1 MPNFNLN
8 LYLLET
14 VGYKRCLTKLIKLHH
29 GSQTQMKGYFFY
41 LPDQF
46 SWILLCNNNSGNDLG
61 AKEPCSKNGKGN
73 ILSKQTQG
81 SFGEMPVLRWKVPTF
96 FWISLHLQ
104 PLLSSYPLAQQTTF
118 FPVLPPQHCL
128 CQHNFRAFWGRV
140 LAVLSEA
147 WCWAMEKAAQE
158 RLWGV
163 TALLK
168 ALWAL
173 YWRGKLSSGWEQQR
187 VGTLLLSLKLCDG
200 IPDGPDS
207 KGPMQVFSFT
217 IKKSLYKSMWLFALS
232 ILLCALLNTA
242 EDTAGLDPK
251 TVNAI
256 YDLAEEVVS
265 VLHVLLALAWI

>member
-1 MPNFNLN
+1 MERVISSPSRPKDPL
-8 LYLLET
+8 
-14 VGYKRCLTKLIKLHH
+14 VRC
-29 GSQTQMKGYFFY
+29 
-41 LPDQF
+41 QF
-46 SWILLCNNNSGNDLG
+46 SGGKYPHFSGLACISNPFSL
-61 AKEPCSKNGKGN
+61 PTLW
-73 ILSKQTQG
+73 LSKPLSSQC
-81 SFGEMPVLRWKVPTF
+81 
-96 FWISLHLQ
+96 SLHNTACANTTSEPSGGEFWLCSQ
-104 PLLSSYPLAQQTTF
+104 RLVAMSHGESSPGETF
-118 FPVLPPQHCL
+118 
-128 CQHNFRAFWGRV
+128 
-140 LAVLSEA
+140 
-147 WCWAMEKAAQE
+147 
-158 RLWGV
+158 WGV

>member
-140 LAVLSEA
+140 LAVLSET

-158 RLWGV
+158 RLFGEWLPYSRHCELCIEEENCLLGENSKELV
-163 TALLK
+163 PCSYPSSSVMAFLMDQTARDPCRCLVSPLKNPCTNQCDFLLS
-168 ALWAL
+168 AYSCVPSW
-173 YWRGKLSSGWEQQR
+173 
-187 VGTLLLSLKLCDG
+187 TLLRTLQDWILRQW
-200 IPDGPDS
+200 
-207 KGPMQVFSFT
+207 MQFMT
-217 IKKSLYKSMWLFALS
+217 
-232 ILLCALLNTA
+232 
-242 EDTAGLDPK
+242 
-251 TVNAI
+251 
-256 YDLAEEVVS
+256 
-265 VLHVLLALAWI
+265 